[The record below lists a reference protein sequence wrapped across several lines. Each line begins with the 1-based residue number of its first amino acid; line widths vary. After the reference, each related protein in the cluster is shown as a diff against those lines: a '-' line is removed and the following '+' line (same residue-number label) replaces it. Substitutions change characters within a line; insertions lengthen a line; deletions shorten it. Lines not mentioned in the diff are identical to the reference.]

1 MTWLVVVLLAIVL
14 IAMTVFFIV
23 NALVIKR
30 DMNKKL
36 DEFRDRLEADA
47 NSLVDDLLESG
58 RTRDQDA

>member
-1 MTWLVVVLLAIVL
+1 MTWLVVALLAIVL
-14 IAMTVFFIV
+14 IAMTIFFIV

-47 NSLVDDLLESG
+47 NSIVDDLLESS
-58 RTRDQDA
+58 RTQDQDA